1 MLSRPLLVLLLSMP
15 PSLPLDR
22 NFHFAVAVTN
32 ALFPMQLPNSL
43 LIAEAVTI
51 AAVADK
57 TLKRDAVAAAF
68 TVS

>member
-1 MLSRPLLVLLLSMP
+1 
-15 PSLPLDR
+15 
-22 NFHFAVAVTN
+22 VTN